1 MITDVERAW
10 IQSDLELKGATV
22 LMCSTA
28 KLREQFDI
36 RRAAGDAVDSVINN
50 KVGWLGRVVE
60 LREALEK
67 SK

>member
-1 MITDVERAW
+1 MITDDERAW
-10 IQSDLELKGATV
+10 LVEGISADEETYW
-22 LMCSTA
+22 TA
-28 KLREQFDI
+28 PSRKLRQLFDI